1 MVLHTRSE
9 YVTVRT
15 VFLYWFLRG
24 QGLWGLC
31 VHACTCVRGEGGTH
45 RHFECSATSLV
56 ASAANEGISW
66 LVTVVQDTSIRS
78 KYWA

>member
-31 VHACTCVRGEGGTH
+31 VHACMHMCEGGGGHSQALRVFSYIT
-45 RHFECSATSLV
+45 R
-56 ASAANEGISW
+56 GIGC
-66 LVTVVQDTSIRS
+66 
-78 KYWA
+78 